1 MEGLHCLKV
10 VFGRLVEVHG
20 SSRWFLVALNL
31 SGTSMVVYDEI
42 C

>member
-20 SSRWFLVALNL
+20 SSRWFLVGQAPLQF
-31 SGTSMVVYDEI
+31 
-42 C
+42 